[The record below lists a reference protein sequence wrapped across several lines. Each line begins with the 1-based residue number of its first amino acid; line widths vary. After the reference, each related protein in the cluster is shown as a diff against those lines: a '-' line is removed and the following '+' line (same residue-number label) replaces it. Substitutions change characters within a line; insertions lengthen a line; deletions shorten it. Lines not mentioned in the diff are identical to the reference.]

1 MNEQSPTP
9 QPQAGVHRPPEA
21 EQPAIKHAI
30 HTPKKPKRAGL
41 ILGIIGGVLGLMLV
55 IGGVL
60 FYFLYWQNP
69 NVIIADAITRAFQ
82 SEKLETTGTMTMNS
96 DDFDMT
102 LTLASLTDGA
112 NESADITIGVAAEG
126 FPSDLEFRLSG
137 VYSQDGTL
145 YVRAG
150 GIEKFVN
157 SLLSELI
164 SRQMTSIGA
173 SEQEMTVED
182 RAFIEQYAA
191 QVEAQIRQMI
201 DPIIQKVDNQWL
213 RVSEDTLRDDNEVA
227 ACMLEVI
234 DRMKTDA
241 SLQQELVAA
250 YRRHNFLIIKHEAG
264 TRDGSTGYEMAL
276 DGPELKSKL
285 DGFSAAMKDT
295 ELAGLIRGCDVADDE
310 SDIETDAESVDDQV
324 ARKLV
329 IWVDQ
334 DARALTGLDLEI
346 QNGDFGSVTKLKF
359 NDRATQSVSVPTD
372 AREADDVIKEIQ
384 ENFGHYLPQQG
395 PARQLDTRAGIRI

>member
-1 MNEQSPTP
+1 M
-9 QPQAGVHRPPEA
+9 
-21 EQPAIKHAI
+21 
-30 HTPKKPKRAGL
+30 
-41 ILGIIGGVLGLMLV
+41 
-55 IGGVL
+55 
-60 FYFLYWQNP
+60 
-69 NVIIADAITRAFQ
+69 IIADAITRAFQ
-82 SEKLETTGTMTMNS
+82 SEKLETTGTVTMSS
-96 DDFDMT
+96 DAFDMT

-112 NESADITIGVAAEG
+112 NESADITIGVAADRL
-126 FPSDLEFRLSG
+126 PSDLEFRLSG
-137 VYSQDGTL
+137 VYSQEGTL

-157 SLLSELI
+157 SLVSELV
-164 SRQMTSIGA
+164 SRQVTAIGA
-173 SEQEMTVED
+173 SEQEMTLED
-182 RAFIEQYAA
+182 RASLKQYAA

-241 SLQQELVAA
+241 GLQQELVAA

-295 ELAGLIRGCDVADDE
+295 ELARLIRGCDVADDE
-310 SDIETDAESVDDQV
+310 SDIGADAESADDQV
-324 ARKLV
+324 ARKLI
-329 IWVDQ
+329 IWVSQ

-346 QNGDFGSVTKLKF
+346 QNGDFGSVTKLQF

-372 AREADDVIKEIQ
+372 AREADEVIKEIQ
-384 ENFGHYLPQQG
+384 ENFGHYLLQQE
-395 PARQLDTRAGIRI
+395 PAGQLDTQASIRI